1 MLRTHPSV
9 LRCFRQLHTSQTSR
23 LLVNGEPYRTVWY
36 NETND
41 AEDSYKVSMIE
52 QRPVTLATET
62 LLENADG
69 VLRPHRCSLG
79 AAPCCLLFM
88 LTRAM
93 LMPALFHRQLP
104 HSFVVVEFD
113 NYVDTAAAIKDMVV
127 RGVRKRRAF
136 ASPAA
141 SGLCCAAR
149 SHLVAKS

>member
-1 MLRTHPSV
+1 M

-69 VLRPHRCSLG
+69 VIRPHRCSRG
-79 AAPCCLLFM
+79 GTLLPS
-88 LTRAM
+88 LYADAR
-93 LMPALFHRQLP
+93 
-104 HSFVVVEFD
+104 
-113 NYVDTAAAIKDMVV
+113 YVDAVIVSQAVAPQLC
-127 RGVRKRRAF
+127 RR
-136 ASPAA
+136 
-141 SGLCCAAR
+141 
-149 SHLVAKS
+149 